1 MIEFFTGLILGLGWW
16 WIPILSLGSIILD
29 RTEHYFWSLVTTIL
43 IFVSCLVLL
52 NLSWQYIFYIA
63 IFYIPVGFLWS
74 FWRWYQN
81 CKKVINE
88 IEDKYNSNYIPSN
101 YTLDNLEDK
110 VAIHLNLHRI
120 TGWVLSWP
128 VSIFCY
134 LLEDVLVSIEKTIRN
149 ISKYTY
155 TKWSDE
161 AVSKIRDIKNK
172 KESKDLEDYS

>member
-1 MIEFFTGLILGLGWW
+1 MIEFLTGLLFGLGWW
-16 WIPILSLGSIILD
+16 WIPIFSLGSIILD

-43 IFVSCLVLL
+43 IIVSCLVLL

-74 FWRWYQN
+74 FWKWYQN

-88 IEDKYNSNYIPSN
+88 IETKEYISNYR
-101 YTLDNLEDK
+101 LGDLQDK
-110 VAIHLNLHRI
+110 VAIHRNLHKI

-155 TKWSDE
+155 VKWSDQAE
-161 AVSKIRDIKNK
+161 SKIKEAKNK
-172 KESKDLEDYS
+172 KESQDLEDYS